1 VVYGASAHGLAGVV
15 IEAARAAG
23 DLELVGLVDDDAT
36 RGHAILHGVPVL
48 GRCHALPKLCRAHAL
63 EALLLG
69 VGGVAG
75 RRAGVEAA
83 RAAGLALP
91 PLVHPDAACSP
102 TASVAPGA
110 TVLARASIS
119 TAARVGADALV
130 NVGVLVQ
137 HDVDL
142 GELVTTGPGCVLCG
156 GSRIAAGATLG
167 ASVTVLPGR
176 RVGEGATL
184 GAGAVVVEDVPP
196 GVTAIGAPAQP
207 LAAR

>member
-23 DLELVGLVDDDAT
+23 GFQLVGLVDDDAD
-36 RGHAILHGVPVL
+36 REHAVLHGVPVL
-48 GRCHALPKLCRAHAL
+48 GRCDELRELCREHAL

-69 VGGVAG
+69 IGGAAG

-83 RAAGLALP
+83 RAATLALP
-91 PLVHPDAACSP
+91 ALVHPDAACSP
-102 TASVAPGA
+102 SARVAPGA
-110 TVLARASIS
+110 IVLARASIG
-119 TAARVGADALV
+119 TAARVGAGALV

-137 HDVDL
+137 HDVEL

-156 GSRIAAGATLG
+156 GSRVDAGATLG

-184 GAGAVVVEDVPP
+184 GAGAVVVQDVPP
-196 GVTAIGAPAQP
+196 GVTAIGVPARP